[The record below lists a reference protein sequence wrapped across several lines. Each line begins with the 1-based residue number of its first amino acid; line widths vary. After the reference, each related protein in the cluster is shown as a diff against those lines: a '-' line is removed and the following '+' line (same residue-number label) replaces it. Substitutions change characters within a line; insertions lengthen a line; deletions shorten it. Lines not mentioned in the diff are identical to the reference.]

1 MGGHGGPARLLRVR
15 AKVLVKVSLSYVAV
29 GALALGAGCS
39 APPGADP
46 SRPAGPVGGG
56 SDPAS
61 DPASVPDR
69 APDVST
75 RTGGTPAPRVT
86 PPAPGPITLAFAGD
100 IHFQNQLRPRL
111 ANPETALAP
120 LRPQLSAADL
130 TVANLETAVTTRG
143 RPEDKRYRFRAPPS
157 AFAAVAAAG
166 VDVVTMANNHA
177 VDYGPVGLRDTLAA
191 AARAPLAVV
200 GIGSDAE
207 QAFAPYVA
215 RIRGTT
221 VAVIGADGVPD
232 PTTRHF
238 AADGDSAGIAVA
250 VQPDRLLAAVRAAR
264 RRADVVV
271 VYLHWGQERV
281 GCPTSYQRELA
292 RRLAGAGA
300 DVVVGSHAHIQL
312 GAGMLD
318 DTFVAYGLGN
328 FVWYSRNNR
337 LQSTT
342 GVLTL
347 TLEGRSVRGVR
358 WTPGRVGADGLPR
371 FASGDQAER
380 LRREF
385 ADLTGCTGLGRIGT
399 PPV

>member
-1 MGGHGGPARLLRVR
+1 M
-15 AKVLVKVSLSYVAV
+15 SYAAV

-39 APPGADP
+39 APPGAGP
-46 SRPAGPVGGG
+46 TGAAGGAARVSG
-56 SDPAS
+56 SAAEPGTAHT
-61 DPASVPDR
+61 PTA
-69 APDVST
+69 AA
-75 RTGGTPAPRVT
+75 TGGAN
-86 PPAPGPITLAFAGD
+86 PPAARVRPHPPQPITVAFAGD

-111 ANPETALAP
+111 ANPGTALAS
-120 LRPQLSAADL
+120 LRPELSAADL

-177 VDYGPVGLRDTLAA
+177 VDYGPAGLRDTLAA
-191 AARAPLAVV
+191 AARAPVAVV
-200 GIGSDAE
+200 GIGPDADR
-207 QAFAPYVA
+207 AFAPYVT

-221 VAVIGADGVPD
+221 VAVIGADAVAD

-238 AADGDSAGIAVA
+238 AAGEHSPGIAVA
-250 VQPDRLLAAVRAAR
+250 LRPDRLVAAVRAAR
-264 RRADVVV
+264 RAADLVV

-281 GCPTSYQRELA
+281 GCPTSGQRDLA
-292 RRLAGAGA
+292 RRLASAGA
-300 DVVVGSHAHIQL
+300 DVVVGSHAHVQL

-328 FVWYSRNNR
+328 FVWYSRNSR
-337 LQSTT
+337 RESTT
-342 GVLTL
+342 GILTL
-347 TLEGRSVRGVR
+347 TTVGRSVRKVR
-358 WTPGRVGADGLPR
+358 WTPGRVGGDGLPR
-371 FASGDQAER
+371 FTSGDQALR